1 MSVIVKDICVQ
12 YMSRLPMILWV
23 AWVIGGLFDR
33 GGRPIE
39 YAKFCKVE
47 NDNIIENL

>member
-1 MSVIVKDICVQ
+1 MSLIAEDICVQ
-12 YMSRLPMILWV
+12 YMSCSIEE
-23 AWVIGGLFDR
+23 
-33 GGRPIE
+33 GRPIE